1 VGFPRQVPCAI
12 HSNSSETNSIISSLL
27 GRIPPISPPQVA
39 CVPRKESGPDPGA
52 HPPRQYRCR
61 RIGHGPNF
69 GHTVWG
75 LMADIEAPQ
84 SPEAHLLG
92 GLLDAD
98 HPAIDL
104 DRPSHMGTCDRCGF
118 LMYSPP
124 DEGLRHLPAPG
135 EFSRVETWL
144 EEHR

>member
-1 VGFPRQVPCAI
+1 M
-12 HSNSSETNSIISSLL
+12 L

-39 CVPRKESGPDPGA
+39 RVPRKGSGWHL
-52 HPPRQYRCR
+52 HPHRTRGSA
-61 RIGHGPNF
+61 RIF
-69 GHTVWG
+69 GIRWG
-75 LMADIEAPQ
+75 LMADHEAPQ